1 MTICEYVESS
11 ISIKKIII
19 ETRINLIIIRFFIYT
34 NMMLKSSKI
43 IKILYKN
50 RCKLKIT
57 KKKEKFTK
65 NETNTGLK
73 TLYNRYEKQN
83 SKNVNYISI
92 TKSRFFNT

>member
-1 MTICEYVESS
+1 MT
-11 ISIKKIII
+11 
-19 ETRINLIIIRFFIYT
+19 
-34 NMMLKSSKI
+34 
-43 IKILYKN
+43 
-50 RCKLKIT
+50 
-57 KKKEKFTK
+57 KKEKFAK